1 MESFRDKPGM
11 ASVALCRSRFGVVVH
26 HACDRVDGEAGAL
39 PELPTLGF
47 VHRGVGE
54 LQLTDRMVYADPTQV
69 VLRGGGTPFRIRHH
83 RCAGRVCVTT
93 VSLTREGVVELSRR
107 FGLGTAAL
115 RRLFSDQLV
124 SRGASI
130 QRRLHLLIVDS
141 MAGSDLGNIDEGIL
155 ELFREGISLASAPK
169 GARDDD
175 SRAARTVRR
184 ARLILADCLER
195 APRLDELA
203 SAVDCSRF
211 YLCHIFKART
221 GMTVTD
227 YVHRLR
233 LNEALLE
240 LQLGADDLSRLA
252 FRLGYSS
259 HSHFTSRFRRFY
271 GMTPSMFRDRI
282 RRLASSSGPLP
293 MAILHG
299 QWRQTSSRDPRS
311 AACSWNGTPATSRR
325 SQPSF
330 HW

>member
-1 MESFRDKPGM
+1 MESLRDKPGM
-11 ASVALCRSRFGVVVH
+11 ASVALCRSRLGVVVH
-26 HACDRVDGEAGAL
+26 HVCDRMDGEAGAVL
-39 PELPTLGF
+39 ELPTLAF
-47 VHRGVGE
+47 IHRGVGE
-54 LQLTDRMVYADPTQV
+54 LQLVDGTAYADPTQV
-69 VLRGGGTPFRIRHH
+69 VLRGGGAPFRIRHH

-93 VSLTREGVVELSRR
+93 VSLSRQGVVELSRR
-107 FGLGTAAL
+107 SGLGTAAL

-141 MAGSDLGNIDEGIL
+141 MVGSDLGNVDEGIL
-155 ELFREGISLASAPK
+155 DLFREGISLATAPESA
-169 GARDDD
+169 REDE

-184 ARLILADCLER
+184 ARLILADSLER

-211 YLCHIFKART
+211 YLCRIFRART

-227 YVHRLR
+227 YLHRLR

-240 LQLGADDLSRLA
+240 LQLGADDLSSLA

-271 GMTPSMFRDRI
+271 GMTPSMFRDQI
-282 RRLASSSGPLP
+282 RRMVSSSGPMP

-299 QWRQTSSRDPRS
+299 QWRPTSSRDPRS
-311 AACSWNGTPATSRR
+311 ASCSWNGTPATRRR
-325 SQPSF
+325 SPPSF
-330 HW
+330 LW